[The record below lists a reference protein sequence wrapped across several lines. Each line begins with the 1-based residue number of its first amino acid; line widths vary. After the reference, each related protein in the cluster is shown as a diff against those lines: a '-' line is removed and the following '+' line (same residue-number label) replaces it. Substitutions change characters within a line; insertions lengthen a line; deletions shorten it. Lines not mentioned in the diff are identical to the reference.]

1 MASNRDTL
9 EKKDKEALEV
19 TSSINNN
26 DSSTGLFKSLR
37 KAIKARTDHLKRYEA
52 LIYDNVNFIFIDIIK
67 ESIKQAYEVKCEG
80 KMKTILDNVIGI
92 CEDMNNKHFSWFGKL
107 IKNHLSGIITF
118 VKYQITSGKCEGCV
132 NLVKTIRRASY
143 GFRDTEYFF
152 LLLLE
157 ASRNF
162 PWLGF
167 EQEEKAAKIK
177 AHV

>member
-1 MASNRDTL
+1 MW
-9 EKKDKEALEV
+9 
-19 TSSINNN
+19 I
-26 DSSTGLFKSLR
+26 
-37 KAIKARTDHLKRYEA
+37 LK
-52 LIYDNVNFIFIDIIK
+52 VGF
-67 ESIKQAYEVKCEG
+67 
-80 KMKTILDNVIGI
+80 NVIGI
-92 CEDMNNKHFSWFGKL
+92 CEDINNKHFSWFGKL
-107 IKNHLSGIITF
+107 IKNHLSGIIIF

-143 GFRDTEYFF
+143 GFRDTEYFL